1 MSSLQP
7 RTLSNSEFIRYC
19 AIDLDGKGLSLEWQA
34 ELLRRFVAVAPTD
47 EYPVKDDRQL
57 DLFLN
62 L

>member
-34 ELLRRFVAVAPTD
+34 ELLRRFVALAPTNEFPLKD
-47 EYPVKDDRQL
+47 ERQL
-57 DLFLN
+57 DLFQN